1 MTNRSETRPHF
12 LQLEVIINIIKK
24 FKSFI
29 KEKDID
35 KDEALDKFIYGF
47 QINRLDEN
55 KNLNLNM
62 FFLSHKDKLCIKYS
76 SNNKAEKF
84 YISKITQLYFG
95 YIRGNFLK
103 LSSEKL
109 AELNPK
115 LCLSIFINTISLDLI
130 FINDVDLKDF
140 CFSIH
145 YMYEGE
151 MEDLK
156 KSYKFINLVEQ
167 NMRI

>member
-55 KNLNLNM
+55 
-62 FFLSHKDKLCIKYS
+62 
-76 SNNKAEKF
+76 
-84 YISKITQLYFG
+84 
-95 YIRGNFLK
+95 
-103 LSSEKL
+103 
-109 AELNPK
+109 
-115 LCLSIFINTISLDLI
+115 
-130 FINDVDLKDF
+130 
-140 CFSIH
+140 
-145 YMYEGE
+145 
-151 MEDLK
+151 
-156 KSYKFINLVEQ
+156 
-167 NMRI
+167 